1 MNTLFIILFPGVAAA
16 FAVFTFHLLL
26 SYPSS
31 EWHAGEFQPK
41 PRVECEC
48 EDCMEPGL
56 RGPSKT
62 SLD

>member
-1 MNTLFIILFPGVAAA
+1 MNILLTILVLGIIAALSV
-16 FAVFTFHLLL
+16 FAAHLMLP
-26 SYPSS
+26 YPSS

-56 RGPSKT
+56 RGPSRT